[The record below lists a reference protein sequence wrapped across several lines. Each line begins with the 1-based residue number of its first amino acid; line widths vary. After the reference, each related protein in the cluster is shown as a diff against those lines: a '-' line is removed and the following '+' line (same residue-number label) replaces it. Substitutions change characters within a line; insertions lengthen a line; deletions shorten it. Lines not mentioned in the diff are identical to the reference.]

1 MSGGARAKWIDVEP
15 GCALEILT
23 NAEGPAQFVVQ
34 QRYRDGRGR
43 DAWSTVYTSGLYAD
57 AAAAEADGRGQWKAL
72 RKAWF
77 GAMTVN
83 ERLVLGGV
91 IEDWDAAVR
100 ARDRRRMAAILAKL
114 EVGDQ
119 AARIIEAVLGR

>member
-1 MSGGARAKWIDVEP
+1 MPMPRP
-15 GCALEILT
+15 
-23 NAEGPAQFVVQ
+23 
-34 QRYRDGRGR
+34 DGRR
-43 DAWSTVYTSGLYAD
+43 
-57 AAAAEADGRGQWKAL
+57 QWKAL